1 MGEVVYPTHD
11 VGTETSIRA
20 VCFMETSLEKRSI
33 TIYYRGQEISLN
45 MMELLMYQK
54 ILLKKMETLSVIV
67 AVNPT

>member
-1 MGEVVYPTHD
+1 MGEVVYPIHD

-45 MMELLMYQK
+45 MM
-54 ILLKKMETLSVIV
+54 
-67 AVNPT
+67 